1 MVQMVDSQ
9 ERELSVE
16 DIVGIAAMNTDSAL
30 MEGNA
35 IQALNAELSMP
46 NTLFIRQGNTL
57 FIIHKAAPGIG
68 WFRAINADTGKNYI
82 ANSTEFIRACY
93 KMGFD
98 TVATKFTDPTILSV
112 FRMIAN
118 NPPIEGM
125 GYNVRRTN
133 KGEYFATV
141 KTGPKR
147 GA

>member
-68 WFRAINADTGKNYI
+68 WFRAINADVGKNYI

>member
-1 MVQMVDSQ
+1 MVNMVDSQ

-16 DIVGIAAMNTDSAL
+16 DIIGIAAMNTDSAL
-30 MEGNA
+30 MGGNA
-35 IQALNAELSMP
+35 IEALNAELNMP
-46 NTLFIRQGNTL
+46 DTLFLRQGNTL
-57 FIIHKAAPGIG
+57 FILHKAAPRIG
-68 WFRAINADTGKNYI
+68 WFRAINADTGRNYVSNG
-82 ANSTEFIRACY
+82 AEFMKACH

-118 NPPIEGM
+118 NPPLEGM

-133 KGEYFATV
+133 KGEYFVTV

-147 GA
+147 GE